1 MSDKNFQF
9 LNVSRSGPDVLPVK
23 IRQAEFREIYEPF
36 DPAAA
41 SEQSDRCLDCGNPYC
56 EWKCPVH
63 NYIPDWLQL
72 VAEGRIEEAAELAH
86 ETNSLPEMC
95 GRICPQD
102 RLCEGA
108 CTLHTGFGAVTIG
121 AVEKYLVDTA
131 FERGWRPD
139 LSHVRKTG
147 YSVGIVGA
155 GPAGLACADVLVRN
169 GVAATVY
176 DRYPEVGGLLSFG
189 IPEFKLELGVVR
201 RRREVFEGMGIEFKL
216 NTNVGTDVTADELL
230 RRHDALFLGMGTYTA
245 VTGRL
250 PGADAAGVVP
260 ALSFLIGQTNH
271 LYDLGM
277 DHYPHIDLAGKRVV
291 VLGGGDTAM
300 DCVRTSIRQGASS
313 VTCVYRRDRSNMPGS
328 QREVDLAMSE
338 GVQFQFQANPLEIQ
352 SEDGQVTGLKIER
365 TELKPDANG
374 SRLVPVPIEGSETVI
389 EADAVL
395 VAFGYRPSVPDW
407 VTQLGVRTSQD
418 GRIIVN
424 GTEGGGQT
432 SNPQVFSGGD
442 MVLGADLVVTAVAGG
457 RSAAQG
463 ILKQLNVA
471 VEAAA

>member
-36 DPAAA
+36 DPTAA
-41 SEQSDRCLDCGNPYC
+41 SEQSTRCLDCGNPYC

-63 NYIPDWLQL
+63 NYIPDWLSL

-108 CTLHTGFGAVTIG
+108 CTLNTGFGAVTIG

-139 LSHVRKTG
+139 LSHVRQTNF
-147 YSVGIVGA
+147 SVAIVGA
-155 GPAGLACADVLVRN
+155 GPAGMSCADVLVRN

-189 IPEFKLELGVVR
+189 IPEFKLELSVVR
-201 RRREVFEGMGIEFKL
+201 RRREVFEGMGIKFQL
-216 NTNVGTDVTADELL
+216 NTTIGDQITADDLL
-230 RRHDALFLGMGTYTA
+230 AQHNALFLGMGTYTA
-245 VTGRL
+245 VTGNL
-250 PGADAAGVVP
+250 PGADAQGVVP
-260 ALSFLIGQTNH
+260 ALKYLIGQTNA
-271 LYDLGM
+271 LYDLQM
-277 DHYPHIDLAGKRVV
+277 DDHPHIDLSGQRVV

-300 DCVRTSIRQGASS
+300 DCVRTAIRQGASS
-313 VTCVYRRDRSNMPGS
+313 VTCVYRRDRGNMPGS

-338 GVQFQFQANPLEIQ
+338 GVEFQFQSTPLEIV
-352 SEDGQVTGLKIER
+352 SSDGKVTGLKIER
-365 TELKPDANG
+365 TELKPEAG
-374 SRLVPVPIEGSETVI
+374 GKRLLPVAIAGSETVI

-407 VTQLGVRTSQD
+407 VKELGVRTHKD
-418 GRIIVN
+418 GRLIVSA
-424 GTEGGGQT
+424 GDQGGQT
-432 SNPQVFSGGD
+432 SNPRVFAGGD
-442 MVLGADLVVTAVAGG
+442 MVLGADLVVTAVAAG
-457 RSAAQG
+457 RAAAQG
-463 ILKQLNVA
+463 ILKHLNVA
-471 VEAAA
+471 SELAA